1 MRVEFGDILGLELE
15 CRVPSK
21 IGSQVDIVTHA
32 FNPSTQGAERGR
44 SLWETN
50 PDFDLQSDFRTAWV
64 T

>member
-21 IGSQVDIVTHA
+21 IGSQVDIVTHT
-32 FNPSTQGAERGR
+32 FNPSTQGAERG
-44 SLWETN
+44 
-50 PDFDLQSDFRTAWV
+50 DLCGRLTLTLIYRVTFRTAWV